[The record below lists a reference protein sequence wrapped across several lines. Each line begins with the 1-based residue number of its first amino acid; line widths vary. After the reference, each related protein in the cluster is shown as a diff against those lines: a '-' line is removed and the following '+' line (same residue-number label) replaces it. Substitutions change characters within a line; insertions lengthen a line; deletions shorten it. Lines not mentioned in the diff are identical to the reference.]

1 MKPGDLAKKLIIKC
15 EVIINTLQNSL
26 NRELIHEQY
35 EKQLNELIDKTL
47 DFAYEQGYKNGND
60 DKEKKNNNVTPKN
73 FDEYHSVSEQNQY
86 SRMKSNVVISHRIHS
101 TRHYTFKNAYD
112 EILRI
117 DLKEKQRYLFFRIL
131 TAIGIAGV
139 VLGTAWVAN
148 RYGIPLPLS
157 GIRQVA
163 ASAG

>member
-35 EKQLNELIDKTL
+35 EKQ
-47 DFAYEQGYKNGND
+47 GYKNGND
-60 DKEKKNNNVTPKN
+60 DKEKKDNNVTPKN